1 MPSIQ
6 TNERLQQALSLT
18 LEQRSPGYQ
27 DLVSRSNVTMAL
39 MKARGMWKPYHGPTI
54 RERIK
59 YQNLNNFTWYEGYDF
74 LNPRPRELFAD
85 AEWTPKQAAT
95 SITLSGREILDNMGP
110 GQQLDIMTE
119 YVEAA
124 EEELAAEFEI
134 ALHGDGTGGNGKAI
148 SGLKVAI
155 PTDPTTGTYGS
166 INRANNPLWRTKEFD
181 IDTDFGPA
189 ITQLT
194 SANVF
199 QIMSQCMIALM
210 RGKRGPTFA
219 LTSPEHYAAIEA
231 ALTSIQRI
239 STNDSEIGRLGFP
252 NYEFIV
258 AGRKLQFVLD
268 AGQTSQMPANTT
280 YFIDVDAL
288 TFRYHPERNF
298 EKIGSKQM
306 PINQDAIV
314 QHIGFLGELTLKNPL
329 HTGKLYDSDL
339 TS

>member
-1 MPSIQ
+1 MPSPQ
-6 TNERLQQALSLT
+6 TNERLQQTLSLT

-27 DLVSRSNVTMAL
+27 DLVSRSNATMAL
-39 MKARGMWKPYHGPTI
+39 MKKRGMWKSYHGPSI

-59 YQNLNNFTWYEGYDF
+59 YQNLNNFTWYDGYDF

-85 AEWTPKQAAT
+85 AEWTPKMAAT

-110 GQQLDIMTE
+110 GQQLDILTE

-166 INRANNPLWRTKEFD
+166 ISRANNSIWRTKSFN
-181 IDTDFGPA
+181 IQSDFPGQ
-189 ITQLT
+189 TQLS

-199 QIMSQCMIALM
+199 SIYSKCMIALM

-219 LTSPEHYAAIEA
+219 LQSPEHYAAVEA
-231 ALTSIQRI
+231 AMTSIQRI
-239 STNDSEIGRLGFP
+239 TDNNSEVGRLGFP
-252 NYEFIV
+252 SYEFIV
-258 AGRKLQFVLD
+258 AGRRLSFVLD

-298 EKIGSKQM
+298 EKIGGKMM

-314 QHIGFLGELTLKNPL
+314 QHIGFMGELTMKNP
-329 HTGKLYDSDL
+329 TSMGKLYDSNPAA
-339 TS
+339 